1 METIEVDINTLRAAY
16 KNASLEM
23 KRFLEYTFGNKCI
36 SENTNN
42 EESTNSDDKVR
53 EKNLYPFTYVLKFIE
68 LIRDSFEGADYVYTH
83 GSCTKLAMI
92 LKYIFPEGEIYTDLN
107 HSIFEYDGK
116 FYDIN
121 GFAEKTKNYVPI
133 LDFGVLKAY
142 DLMSNK
148 FKMSNNEKADRK
160 AKV

>member
-1 METIEVDINTLRAAY
+1 METIEISIERLRAAY
-16 KNASLEM
+16 KNSTPEM
-23 KRFLEYTFGNKCI
+23 KKFLEYTFGNKCI

-42 EESTNSDDKVR
+42 EESINSDDIM
-53 EKNLYPFTYVLKFIE
+53 EENNLYPFTYILKIIE

-107 HSIFEYDGK
+107 HSVFEYDGK

-121 GFAEKTKNYVPI
+121 GFAEKTENYVPI
-133 LDFGVLKAY
+133 LDFGILKAY
-142 DLMSNK
+142 DLMNNK
-148 FKMSNNEKADRK
+148 FKMSDK
-160 AKV
+160 